1 MTMMKS
7 YYEASANS
15 RIVRSIAKLLWYC
28 RYCWATVYFH
38 HGYYWMNEKHFT
50 TSIGTKMAN
59 MNFEQFHFM
68 HRWFIRIEL
77 SCVALNWWT
86 ESKITNTHIC
96 FRIEHLQH
104 TPLRSLILMQPYRSL
119 SQALICHCELSI
131 KLYIC
136 LFANRQAFSVRH
148 WISNIEWIAKRNV
161 QYTRWPFEYLHSIG
175 WPSAFLTPH
184 DLDLDCY
191 AIWYILIVAQI
202 K

>member
-1 MTMMKS
+1 MGVIGWTKS
-7 YYEASANS
+7 T
-15 RIVRSIAKLLWYC
+15 LL
-28 RYCWATVYFH
+28 
-38 HGYYWMNEKHFT
+38 
-50 TSIGTKMAN
+50 SIGTKMVN

-86 ESKITNTHIC
+86 ESKITNTHIH
-96 FRIEHLQH
+96 FLEHLQH

-119 SQALICHCELSI
+119 SQASICHCELSI

-136 LFANRQAFSVRH
+136 LFANRQASSVRR
-148 WISNIEWIAKRNV
+148 WISNIEWIAKKKV
-161 QYTRWPFEYLHSIG
+161 LYTGDHWPFGYLQSIG
-175 WPSAFLTPH
+175 WTSAFLIPH

-191 AIWYILIVAQI
+191 AIWHILIVVQI